1 MSRRNEYVPKV
12 PSSNG
17 ALLVALLLHHVPGT
31 QGMTKESLVVMAE
44 ETGVSTESMSGDG
57 SFYDGWSGMKQLQQG
72 DPALV
77 RREKGH
83 RYSLTTQVNPL
94 FIVSCFSFQ
103 HMAPFQY
110 VSKTASICFGSRFV
124 VVAVEGVVYVCCLR
138 FHEVHRVAQCFR
150 F

>member
-83 RYSLTTQVNPL
+83 RCSLTTQVNPL
-94 FIVSCFSFQ
+94 FIVSCFSTSFQ
-103 HMAPFQY
+103 LHLVPQTLLRKLIPYSLATRDEW
-110 VSKTASICFGSRFV
+110 S
-124 VVAVEGVVYVCCLR
+124 CC
-138 FHEVHRVAQCFR
+138 CPCSSYPCS
-150 F
+150 